1 MSERAAERVVVLG
14 CSGSIGT
21 QAADVLDGSPH
32 MECVGLAAGTDWKT
46 TVAQAERLGVKRI
59 AIADRDAADA
69 ARAAYT
75 GEVFAGPEGVL
86 EIAIASQAD
95 LVLNAIVGAAGL
107 GSTLAALGEGIDVA
121 LANKESLVVGG
132 GLVTGLAEATGARLW
147 PVDSEHS
154 ALAQLLGATER
165 SEVKRL
171 IVTASG
177 GPFRDWGVDEIA
189 GATVEQALA
198 HPTWRMGGK
207 ITIDSAT
214 MMNKGLEL
222 IEAHH
227 LFDVPMEKIDVLV
240 HPQSII
246 HGLVS
251 LVDGAQL
258 AHLGHPD
265 MRVPISWALHRGSS
279 SSLPSRTLDL
289 AEVGQLTFEAPDEAR
304 FPCLRLAREA
314 QAAGGGSPCVLNAA
328 NEIAVGAFLDERLPF
343 GAIAEVVEATLEQEG
358 EIRVHHASQLLQIDK
373 AARATAGVI
382 VDKLVA
388 AA

>member
-1 MSERAAERVVVLG
+1 MSAAERIVVLG

-21 QAADVLDGSPH
+21 QAADVLERSRDH
-32 MECVGLAAGTDWKT
+32 MQCVGLAAGRDWRT
-46 TVAQAERLGVKRI
+46 AVDQAKRLGARTI
-59 AIADRDAADA
+59 AIADPEAAADA
-69 ARAAYT
+69 REAWDGT
-75 GEVFAGPEGVL
+75 VLAGPDGVL
-86 EIAIASQAD
+86 ELVLSAGAD

-154 ALAQLLGATER
+154 ALAQLLGATDPA
-165 SEVKRL
+165 EVRRL

-177 GPFRDWGVDEIA
+177 GPFREWGAEAIA
-189 GATVEQALA
+189 SATVEQALA

-227 LFDVPMEKIDVLV
+227 LFGIPMDRIDVLV
-240 HPQSII
+240 HPQSIV
-246 HGLVS
+246 HGLVA
-251 LVDGAQL
+251 LHDGAQL

-265 MRVPISWALHRGSS
+265 MRVPISWALHRGTSQP
-279 SSLPSRTLDL
+279 LPTRTLDL
-289 AEVGQLTFEAPDEAR
+289 AEVGQLTFEAPDEQR

-314 QAAGGGSPCVLNAA
+314 QEAAGGAPCVLNAA
-328 NEIAVGAFLDERLPF
+328 NEVAVHAFLDGRVPF
-343 GAIAEVVEATLEQEG
+343 GAIPEVVETTLEREG
-358 EIRVHHASQLLQIDK
+358 DVRVSHASQLLAIDRT
-373 AARATAGVI
+373 AREVAGEI
-382 VDKLVA
+382 VDRLA

>member
-1 MSERAAERVVVLG
+1 MNEGAERIVVLG

-21 QAADVLDGSPH
+21 QAADVLARSTDTMQCS
-32 MECVGLAAGTDWKT
+32 GLAAGRDWKT
-46 TVAQAERLGVKRI
+46 AVAQAELLGAPRI
-59 AIADRDAADA
+59 ALADPAAAEA
-69 ARAAYT
+69 ARAHFN
-75 GEVFAGPEGVL
+75 GEVLAGAEGVL
-86 EIAIASQAD
+86 ELAVGSGAD

-132 GLVTGLAEATGARLW
+132 ALVTGLAEATGARLW

-154 ALAQLLGATER
+154 ALQQLLSATTPG
-165 SEVKRL
+165 EVRRL
-171 IVTASG
+171 VVTASG
-177 GPFRDWGVDEIA
+177 GPFREWGAEQIQT
-189 GATVEQALA
+189 ATVDQALA

-214 MMNKGLEL
+214 MMNKGLEI

-227 LFDVPMEKIDVLV
+227 LFGIPMDEIDVLV

-246 HGLVS
+246 HGLVT

-265 MRVPISWALHRGSS
+265 MRIPIAWALHRGLST
-279 SSLPSRTLDL
+279 SLPSKRLDL

-314 QAAGGGSPCVLNAA
+314 QAQGGGAPCVLNAA
-328 NEIAVGAFLDERLPF
+328 NEIGVHAFLEGQIQF
-343 GAIAEVVEATLEQEG
+343 GAIAEVVETTLEREG
-358 EIRVHHASQLLQIDK
+358 PIPVHHASQLLGIDRQ
-373 AARATAGVI
+373 ARDTATAV
-382 VDKLVA
+382 VERLA

>member
-1 MSERAAERVVVLG
+1 MSGGAERIVVLG

-21 QAADVLDGSPH
+21 QAADVLERSRDH
-32 MECVGLAAGTDWKT
+32 MQCVGLAAGRDWRT
-46 TVAQAERLGVKRI
+46 AVDQAKRLGVDRI
-59 AIADRDAADA
+59 AIADAAA
-69 ARAAYT
+69 AQEASEAWGGT
-75 GEVFAGPEGVL
+75 VLSGPDGVL
-86 EIAIASQAD
+86 ELVLSAGAD

-107 GSTLAALGEGIDVA
+107 GSTLAALGEGVDVA

-154 ALAQLLGATER
+154 ALAQLLGATEPA
-165 SEVKRL
+165 EVRRL

-177 GPFRDWGVDEIA
+177 GPFREWGADAIA
-189 GATVEQALA
+189 TATVEQALA

-227 LFDVPMEKIDVLV
+227 LFGIPMDRIDVLV

-251 LVDGAQL
+251 LHDGAQL

-265 MRVPISWALHRGSS
+265 MRVPISWALHRGTSQP
-279 SSLPSRTLDL
+279 LPTRTLDL
-289 AEVGQLTFEAPDEAR
+289 AEVGQLTFEAPDEER

-314 QAAGGGSPCVLNAA
+314 QDAGGGAPCVLNAA
-328 NEIAVGAFLDERLPF
+328 NEVAVHAFLDGRVPF
-343 GAIAEVVEATLEQEG
+343 GAIPEVVEVTLEREG
-358 EIRVHHASQLLQIDK
+358 DVPVSHASQLLAIDRT
-373 AARATAGVI
+373 AREVAGEIVDRMATA
-382 VDKLVA
+382 
-388 AA
+388 